1 MERRLRD
8 AFEELDRYFIPDEPY
23 LFGDGIP
30 ALGAHYLSGDLAALY
45 VWLERGLVIFDY
57 ENDDALADA
66 TWHWVGGF
74 EFEHGD
80 VLVAA
85 VLATYWATQRS
96 PN

>member
-1 MERRLRD
+1 MLSRSWTVTSSRTNRI
-8 AFEELDRYFIPDEPY
+8 YSC
-23 LFGDGIP
+23 DGIP
-30 ALGAHYLSGDLAALY
+30 ALGAHYLSDDLAALY

-66 TWHWVGGF
+66 IWHWVGGF